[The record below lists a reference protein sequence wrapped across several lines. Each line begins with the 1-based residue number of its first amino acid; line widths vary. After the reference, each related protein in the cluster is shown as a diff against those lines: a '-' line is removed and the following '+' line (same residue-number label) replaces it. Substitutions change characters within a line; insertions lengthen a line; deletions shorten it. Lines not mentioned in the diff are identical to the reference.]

1 MGLFTTTG
9 YGRRRLCAG
18 CRRCPRPS
26 IPERR
31 AAMSLPHALLGLLSY
46 GPAAGYDLRT
56 AFDLPAYL
64 FWQVSLPQVYRTLR
78 RMEREGWLVSTIE
91 PQEGKPSRRVY
102 RLTPAGRQELTR
114 WLGETPPVPETRHPL
129 LVKLFFGSAAPP
141 GSLAAHVEAWRAHYA
156 QLLRRYRTEFPAAIE
171 AAARQPGAAADAPYW
186 RLTLEFGRRHAQMMV
201 EWCDAVLA
209 ALAEQTL
216 VREETLSQDGR
227 EAVQAT
233 RSPHD
238 PS

>member
-1 MGLFTTTG
+1 
-9 YGRRRLCAG
+9 
-18 CRRCPRPS
+18 
-26 IPERR
+26 
-31 AAMSLPHALLGLLSY
+31 MSLPHALLGLLSY

-216 VREETLSQDGR
+216 VRRRDPFAGWEGGGASHSVTPRPVVISQPWPGR
-227 EAVQAT
+227 RQEAPGPPAN
-233 RSPHD
+233 
-238 PS
+238 

>member
-1 MGLFTTTG
+1 
-9 YGRRRLCAG
+9 
-18 CRRCPRPS
+18 
-26 IPERR
+26 
-31 AAMSLPHALLGLLSY
+31 MSLPHALLGLLSY

-186 RLTLEFGRRHAQMMV
+186 RLTLEFGRRHARMMG
-201 EWCDAVLA
+201 EWCDAVRA

>member
-1 MGLFTTTG
+1 
-9 YGRRRLCAG
+9 
-18 CRRCPRPS
+18 
-26 IPERR
+26 
-31 AAMSLPHALLGLLSY
+31 MSLPHALLGLLSY